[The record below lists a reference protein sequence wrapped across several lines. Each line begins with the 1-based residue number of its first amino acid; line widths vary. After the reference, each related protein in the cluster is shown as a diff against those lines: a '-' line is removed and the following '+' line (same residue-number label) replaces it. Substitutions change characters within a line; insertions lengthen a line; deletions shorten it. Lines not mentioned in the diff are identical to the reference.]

1 MNKTD
6 IVEIMSKKTTNL
18 AMLSVVFVG
27 AMMVFVIPGAI
38 EEAEAVVHGKAT
50 APPGTTFSDL
60 VSSMNDGRFT
70 SGPRIVEEGTQIIWS
85 TAGSSFLGGNEK
97 GWVTAN
103 VRQAG
108 EVIDRVYFGF
118 NNPISGQN
126 TCTPIADPGPLKVTC
141 QIPPR
146 GNTVTATFEVSFR
159 NQNDGNS
166 YCDLL
171 NTFGGEQTKAI
182 REKLGC

>member
-1 MNKTD
+1 
-6 IVEIMSKKTTNL
+6 
-18 AMLSVVFVG
+18 
-27 AMMVFVIPGAI
+27 MVFLIPDLI

-70 SGPRIVEEGTQIIWS
+70 SGPRIVEGGTQIVWS

-126 TCTPIADPGPLKVTC
+126 TCTPLADPGPLKVTC

-166 YCDLL
+166 YCDLID
-171 NTFGGEQTKAI
+171 TFGGEQTKAI
-182 REKLGC
+182 REKLRC